1 MTDARLSFQAIWNDQ
16 EVPKLPAKI
25 QIFQHKVEFMEVL
38 TESVPQVSLQWL
50 FFAEFGIKDISSPLS
65 ASVQVLSFVTS
76 TVSIYCALSKVRNI
90 LAIAGYNKL
99 QQIHIILSCPQANRD
114 PSSSFNYEILRN
126 DSF

>member
-1 MTDARLSFQAIWNDQ
+1 MTDVRLSFQAIWNDQ

-76 TVSIYCALSKVRNI
+76 TLSIYCAFSKVRNI
-90 LAIAGYNKL
+90 LSHSRL
-99 QQIHIILSCPQANRD
+99 Q
-114 PSSSFNYEILRN
+114 
-126 DSF
+126 

>member
-50 FFAEFGIKDISSPLS
+50 FFAEFGINDISSPLS
-65 ASVQVLSFVTS
+65 ATIQVLSFVTS
-76 TVSIYCALSKVRNI
+76 TLSIYCAFSKVRNI
-90 LAIAGYNKL
+90 LTIAGYNML
-99 QQIHIILSCPQANRD
+99 QQIHIVLS
-114 PSSSFNYEILRN
+114 SNYERSLK
-126 DSF
+126 FL